1 MLRVPFEQWRD
12 VRLSGYGFDGA
23 RRAGWR
29 GRNEDR
35 DVAFVDGLYGTGL
48 RLQEWGSVL
57 DVELLRSSTAR
68 LFAGLAGDSVPE
80 GGAKEGRWYRIP
92 RAVLREVEGYADPLE
107 GSRTEVIRRARRR
120 GSYERLAYLRVVS
133 GYNTRNRVLYVEGGG
148 SLSVDV
154 LGPDERRLLFRRAA
168 SGLQPLAVWLSPNGL
183 PKKVEG
189 WEGHVHRGQQE
200 SAAGQ
205 DGGRRGGSGAAVMP
219 SAYVPALVRAQVV
232 ARGPVHDA

>member
-1 MLRVPFEQWRD
+1 MPFEQWRD
-12 VRLSGYGFDGA
+12 VGLSGYGFDGA

-35 DVAFVDGLYGTGL
+35 DVASVDGLYGTGL

-68 LFAGLAGDSVPE
+68 LFAGLAGGSVPE

-133 GYNTRNRVLYVEGGG
+133 GYNNTRSRVLYLEGGG
-148 SLSVDV
+148 SLS
-154 LGPDERRLLFRRAA
+154 
-168 SGLQPLAVWLSPNGL
+168 VWLSPNGL
-183 PKKVEG
+183 PKKLEG

-205 DGGRRGGSGAAVMP
+205 DGGRRGGSGAAAMP